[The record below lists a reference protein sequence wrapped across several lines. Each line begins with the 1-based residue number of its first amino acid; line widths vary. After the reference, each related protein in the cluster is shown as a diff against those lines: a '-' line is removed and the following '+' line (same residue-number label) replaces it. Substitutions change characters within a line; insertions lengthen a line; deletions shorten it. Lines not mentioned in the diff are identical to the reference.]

1 MAEYIDRTELEL
13 DTEWSEYEDGFT
25 SYSQFQI
32 QNMPTADVVEREKI
46 DKAIEEIEKE
56 EVEVDYMNERKSGFN
71 SGIFRALEILK
82 RNIGE

>member
-46 DKAIEEIEKE
+46 DKAIAEICKINPVNENGYKNCDDIKF
-56 EVEVDYMNERKSGFN
+56 EV
-71 SGIFRALEILK
+71 LEILK